1 MQTARVIFAA
11 MVVAAGGLITT
22 TSAEARHYRH
32 YHAYSDFAVDASTCG
47 PIPPPSSMYIYPEA
61 NWEPFFRH
69 HVYRYG
75 PVVACA
81 LAPVSTNVI
90 SVRY

>member
-1 MQTARVIFAA
+1 MPMARVIFAA
-11 MVVAAGGLITT
+11 MALTAGGLMTM

-32 YHAYSDFAVDASTCG
+32 SRAYSDFAVDASTCG
-47 PIPPPSSMYIYPEA
+47 PIPPSASQYIYPEA

-75 PVVACA
+75 PVMACA
-81 LAPVSTNVI
+81 LVPASTNVI

>member
-1 MQTARVIFAA
+1 MSTARVVFAA
-11 MVVAAGGLITT
+11 MALTASGLMTM

-32 YHAYSDFAVDASTCG
+32 AAAYSDYVVDASACG
-47 PIPPPSSMYIYPEA
+47 PIPPPASLYIYPEA

-81 LAPVSTNVI
+81 LAPTNTNVI